1 MSSLWE
7 KLKGLPGKGIS
18 QINKGISE
26 IKKLVSGGADGRR
39 RRKSPSPLL
48 DGRRKRRKS
57 RKSRSKRRKS
67 RRSRNH

>member
-1 MSSLWE
+1 MSSLWNSII
-7 KLKGLPGKGIS
+7 GLPGKGIS
-18 QINKGISE
+18 Q

-39 RRKSPSPLL
+39 RRKSPSLL
-48 DGRRKRRKS
+48 DGRRKRRKR